1 MGTEWSEAAK
11 QNHRT
16 ARQGGAFFA
25 TKSDGGIQTT
35 MALAAL
41 LAGFL
46 SACGSAV
53 VEGVPAA
60 PSHTFTAAPPSSTPT
75 ATATITPTG
84 TSTATVRPSET
95 PTEPASPTVTPSETP
110 TASPVAPVESLRAR
124 VTVDGFLS
132 CRYGPGPAYLYLD
145 ALKTGTNLILIGRTD
160 GDNWNWVYVK
170 GSKNN
175 CWVHAGFITIEGSR
189 LSLPIVYP
197 GVAVL
202 PRSPYYAPTVVL
214 EVTREQDRVSVRWLD
229 VPLRAGDE
237 EDERMLHYVVEVWRC
252 EGGTVLFEPLATNE
266 TDITFVDQ
274 AGCGTP
280 SHGRIFVQE
289 KHGFAGPAEIPWPY

>member
-1 MGTEWSEAAK
+1 MLATEGSELAE
-11 QNHRT
+11 QERRT
-16 ARQGGAFFA
+16 AYRGGAFFA
-25 TKSDGGIQTT
+25 AAPDRRIRSRT
-35 MALAAL
+35 ALAAT

-46 SACGSAV
+46 SACGSAITAPM
-53 VEGVPAA
+53 PA
-60 PSHTFTAAPPSSTPT
+60 TATITVTPAPPSET
-75 ATATITPTG
+75 ATATITPTE
-84 TSTATVRPSET
+84 TATATIRPSET
-95 PTEPASPTVTPSETP
+95 LTEVVSPTVTPS
-110 TASPVAPVESLRAR
+110 ASATLAAVATVDSLRAR

-145 ALKTGTNLILIGRTD
+145 ALRTGTNLILIGRTN
-160 GDNWNWVYVK
+160 GDSWNWVYVK

-202 PRSPYYAPTVVL
+202 PRSPYYSPTVVL
-214 EVTREQDRVSVRWLD
+214 DVSREQDRVSVRWLD

-252 EGGTVLFEPLATNE
+252 EAGTLLFEPLATNE
-266 TDITFVDQ
+266 TEIAFIDQ

-280 SHGRIFVQE
+280 SHGRIYVQE